1 MTAQGE
7 YLISTGRVGP
17 SCHCILPAAK
27 KSLVLRLLGLSP
39 PMMKTPTELRVATA
53 LFLLGIVRFPNLLSS
68 QRWLLWS
75 RTRQEA
81 ETLYAASPPQVAMT
95 GLGPDVKNVVCS
107 SLPVGRGGGEQL
119 LVFG

>member
-17 SCHCILPAAK
+17 SCHCMLPAAK
-27 KSLVLRLLGLSP
+27 KSLVLSLLGLSP

-81 ETLYAASPPQVAMT
+81 VEDPPTTYPPHVAT
-95 GLGPDVKNVVCS
+95 TGPDVKNVTCKR
-107 SLPVGRGGGEQL
+107 LPAGRGGGEQL
-119 LVFG
+119 LVLG